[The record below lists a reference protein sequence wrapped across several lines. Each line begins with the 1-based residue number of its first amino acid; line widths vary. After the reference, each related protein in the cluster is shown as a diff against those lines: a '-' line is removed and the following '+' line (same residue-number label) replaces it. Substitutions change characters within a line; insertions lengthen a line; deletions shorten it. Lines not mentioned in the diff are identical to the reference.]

1 MDEPVPVEPKR
12 SADGLAAEPAMT
24 SSDARPASWPNAGP
38 ALDAAT
44 STPPVARLTR
54 PSPRAMLSIGGAVL
68 LIAVLYL
75 GRAALGPFVVGLV
88 LAYLLDLPVERMA
101 RRGVPRWLSVLVV
114 YAIFVVVVAQ
124 ALLITLRP
132 LGDEVATFI
141 REFPSFTTQVADMYA
156 HLDLPPPLRAA
167 IDGWL
172 ADLGQGVGGLDPSDL
187 LPVVGG
193 IAGIVGSI
201 VGYVIIPVWIFYLI
215 KDRPALVAAAER
227 SMPAA
232 WRADVRAVGFLILRV
247 FGQWLRGQVFLGI
260 TVGVGTFAGL
270 LLLTSA

>member
-1 MDEPVPVEPKR
+1 
-12 SADGLAAEPAMT
+12 
-24 SSDARPASWPNAGP
+24 
-38 ALDAAT
+38 
-44 STPPVARLTR
+44 
-54 PSPRAMLSIGGAVL
+54 
-68 LIAVLYL
+68 
-75 GRAALGPFVVGLV
+75 
-88 LAYLLDLPVERMA
+88 
-101 RRGVPRWLSVLVV
+101 
-114 YAIFVVVVAQ
+114 
-124 ALLITLRP
+124 
-132 LGDEVATFI
+132 
-141 REFPSFTTQVADMYA
+141 MYA

-270 LLLTSA
+270 LLLTSAVDPVFGRFAILLSIVAGVLELLPIIGPIIAAIPAVLLALTAGLDAAIAAVILYTVVQQIENNVLVPKIQGDAVELHPSAVMLALVVGGAIAGLLGAILALPITAAGRDVFRYLFHRVDDPPSTPDESVAILRARRVLSNPEPSSPGTANAV

>member
-12 SADGLAAEPAMT
+12 SADGPPPEPAAAH
-24 SSDARPASWPNAGP
+24 SDA
-38 ALDAAT
+38 AAA
-44 STPPVARLTR
+44 PPVSRPPAPNVSRDPLPVSRLGR
-54 PSPRAMLSIGGAVL
+54 PSPRAILTIGGAVL
-68 LIAVLYL
+68 LVAVLYL

-101 RRGVPRWLSVLVV
+101 RRGVPRWLAVLVV
-114 YAIFVVVVAQ
+114 YAIVVVVVAQ

-172 ADLGQGVGGLDPSDL
+172 VDLGQGVGGLDPSDL

-201 VGYVIIPVWIFYLI
+201 VGYIIIPVWIFYLI

-227 SMPAA
+227 SMPAT

-247 FGQWLRGQVFLGI
+247 FGQW
-260 TVGVGTFAGL
+260 
-270 LLLTSA
+270 